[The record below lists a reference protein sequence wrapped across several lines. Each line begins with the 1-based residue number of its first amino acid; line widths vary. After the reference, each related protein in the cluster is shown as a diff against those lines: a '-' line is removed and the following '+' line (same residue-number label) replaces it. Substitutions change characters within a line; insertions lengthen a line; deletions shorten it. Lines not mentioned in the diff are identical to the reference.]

1 MSPGTIAGFSLTA
14 KTPGLA
20 CVAGAP
26 ALRRVPNLTSIPSGA
41 CMRHVYFRYG
51 LPLSSLS
58 KEVQEFAGRHSV
70 ENIAGTQPA
79 LTGDAYTKTHFVQP
93 GNSMCIWI
101 NGNLDTFVPGAMQVT
116 PIQIQARGVCVDLD
130 ADAVRGGGID
140 HCLQVQSIA
149 ISFKQD
155 APGGMPNDI
164 NVRVGDGPEHTLCLL
179 LRRGFGMGL
188 NCGNAA
194 IQGFQNFVWQI
205 GAAVAPDIR
214 LLSPPVPLRTRS
226 FRVHA

>member
-1 MSPGTIAGFSLTA
+1 MCTLGKVQF
-14 KTPGLA
+14 
-20 CVAGAP
+20 
-26 ALRRVPNLTSIPSGA
+26 
-41 CMRHVYFRYG
+41 
-51 LPLSSLS
+51 SSLS
-58 KEVQEFAGRHSV
+58 KEVQELAGRHSV
-70 ENIAGTQPA
+70 ENIASTQPA

-116 PIQIQARGVCVDLD
+116 PIQVQARGVRVDLD

-155 APGGMPNDI
+155 APGGMSNDI

-179 LRRGFGMGL
+179 LRRWIGTGVHCGQDPNLGCQHVGF
-188 NCGNAA
+188 
-194 IQGFQNFVWQI
+194 
-205 GAAVAPDIR
+205 
-214 LLSPPVPLRTRS
+214 
-226 FRVHA
+226 

>member
-14 KTPGLA
+14 KTHGLA

-26 ALRRVPNLTSIPSGA
+26 ALRRLPNLTSIPSGA

-51 LPLSSLS
+51 LALSSLS

-116 PIQIQARGVCVDLD
+116 PIQIQARGVRVDLD

-149 ISFKQD
+149 TSFKQYP
-155 APGGMPNDI
+155 PGGMSNNITEMLIACP
-164 NVRVGDGPEHTLCLL
+164 HLTLYLL
-179 LRRGFGMGL
+179 LPR
-188 NCGNAA
+188 
-194 IQGFQNFVWQI
+194 
-205 GAAVAPDIR
+205 
-214 LLSPPVPLRTRS
+214 
-226 FRVHA
+226 H

>member
-1 MSPGTIAGFSLTA
+1 MRSCNASSKPGTTWPNSSTVRLVISRNFSSLW
-14 KTPGLA
+14 
-20 CVAGAP
+20 
-26 ALRRVPNLTSIPSGA
+26 LTSAYLNPLIDSRLGLVFPQYTIN
-41 CMRHVYFRYG
+41 RNKVYG

-116 PIQIQARGVCVDLD
+116 PIQIQARGVRVDLD

-155 APGGMPNDI
+155 APGGMSNDI

-179 LRRGFGMGL
+179 LRREIELAM
-188 NCGNAA
+188 N
-194 IQGFQNFVWQI
+194 
-205 GAAVAPDIR
+205 
-214 LLSPPVPLRTRS
+214 
-226 FRVHA
+226 